1 MWFICGKWLFLIVG
15 DILGEG
21 GVLAV
26 SGILGVLKWFIG
38 VNGKW
43 GVCGLLMVSGILV
56 VGDKLGLVV
65 YCGISCKFGI
75 SGIAVVSKY
84 MVS

>member
-1 MWFICGKWLFLIVG
+1 M
-15 DILGEG
+15 
-21 GVLAV
+21 
-26 SGILGVLKWFIG
+26 G

-75 SGIAVVSKY
+75 SGIAVVSKWY
-84 MVS
+84 RK